1 MKRLWTKPSCVSS
14 LKYLDLRVSVNK
26 PVNFNAWPILRPRYI
41 ALNCYTKEGNYKYYS
56 NSADCHCQTRSF
68 PKNRKESTR
77 TRVLRSERIK
87 KLRNTIYRQR
97 MRKTRSAREYSKKR
111 EPINK
116 SRHRF
121 AVFEFRSCFQRD
133 AFTRKIL
140 FRLTALDLRGKTTV
154 FHWLVAQLAT
164 WPCVERT
171 EKHARHGKSYMA
183 KKFD

>member
-1 MKRLWTKPSCVSS
+1 MSS
-14 LKYLDLRVSVNK
+14 LKYLDLRVSVIK
-26 PVNFNAWPILRPRYI
+26 RVNFNAWQILRPRYV
-41 ALNCYTKEGNYKYYS
+41 AFNCYTKEGNYKYYS
-56 NSADCHCQTRSF
+56 DSGLSLSDTFFS
-68 PKNRKESTR
+68 KKIEKSTR
-77 TRVLRSERIK
+77 LEHASYAVNVLK
-87 KLRNTIYRQR
+87 KYETPFIVVYARFRQR
-97 MRKTRSAREYSKKR
+97 MRKKRGVREYSKKR

-140 FRLTALDLRGKTTV
+140 FRLTVLDLRGKTTV

-171 EKHARHGKSYMA
+171 EKRTRHGKSYMA

>member
-1 MKRLWTKPSCVSS
+1 MPGRFYGLDIS
-14 LKYLDLRVSVNK
+14 LSTATRKKGIIN
-26 PVNFNAWPILRPRYI
+26 II
-41 ALNCYTKEGNYKYYS
+41 AI
-56 NSADCHCQTRSF
+56 ADCRFF
-68 PKNRKESTR
+68 PKKSKRELDSSTR
-77 TRVLRSERIK
+77 LTQWTYWK
-87 KLRNTIYRQR
+87 KHETPFIVVYARFRQR
-97 MRKTRSAREYSKKR
+97 MRKKQGVREYSKKR

-140 FRLTALDLRGKTTV
+140 FRLTVLDLRGKTTV

-164 WPCVERT
+164 WPCVERA